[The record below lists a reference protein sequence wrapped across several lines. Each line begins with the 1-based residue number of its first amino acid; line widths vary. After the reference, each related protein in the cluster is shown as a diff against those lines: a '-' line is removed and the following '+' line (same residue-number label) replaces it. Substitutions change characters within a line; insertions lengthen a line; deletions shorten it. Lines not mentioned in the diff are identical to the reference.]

1 MEKEIIKTFDKAK
14 KKKVVCGFIL
24 GDTYYR
30 DVKNQHFMVKYN
42 GYGIQKDVL
51 TKLVAKGIENIKITT
66 KRGTKHFTTVR
77 NWVTKGKSG
86 KYGHGDQ
93 IFLSVKAMKVT

>member
-1 MEKEIIKTFDKAK
+1 MEKLIVKTFDKAK
-14 KKKVVCGFIL
+14 NKEVVCGYIF

-30 DVKNQHFMVKYN
+30 TVENKHFMVKYN

-51 TKLVAKGIENIKITT
+51 TKLAAKGIENIKITT
-66 KRGTKHFTTVR
+66 KRGTKHLTTVR

-86 KYGHGDQ
+86 RYGHGDQ
-93 IFLSVKAMKVT
+93 IFLSIKAMKVS